1 VEEMRTTYEMPA
13 EAIDWISEMIAY
25 TVAGGKMNRGL
36 SCVSVMRTLAAD
48 QGKTFTDR
56 VRMDTYI
63 SSVSFNCNLLILFYC
78 FCVRIVFVLVLLA
91 GASSFFRH
99 FSSSRMI

>member
-1 VEEMRTTYEMPA
+1 MEEMRTTYEMPT

-48 QGKTFTDR
+48 QGKTFTDG
-56 VRMDTYI
+56 VRMDTLTSLVY
-63 SSVSFNCNLLILFYC
+63 FNCSILILMFLC
-78 FCVRIVFVLVLLA
+78 
-91 GASSFFRH
+91 
-99 FSSSRMI
+99 